1 MVALSDLAIDEGAT
15 VVRLAAGNAADL
27 RRLTQLG
34 LLPGQFVR
42 RRSSQ
47 PGSADVVVT
56 IGRHERPLA
65 TTLAE
70 RVWTIRAASD

>member
-1 MVALSDLAIDEGAT
+1 
-15 VVRLAAGNAADL
+15 
-27 RRLTQLG
+27 

-42 RRSSQ
+42 RRASQ

-65 TTLAE
+65 ATLAE
-70 RVWTIRAASD
+70 RVWTIRSASE